1 MLRKS
6 ESEIINDYNF
16 SKKNNNDSDRNS
28 YLEIVKNDI
37 KKYSKEK
44 LKNNCPFTSLKK
56 IKRNNF
62 IMPVNSLDDVIEM
75 KKYYI
80 NIKNLNV
87 NKNK

>member
-1 MLRKS
+1 MNT
-6 ESEIINDYNF
+6 EE
-16 SKKNNNDSDRNS
+16 
-28 YLEIVKNDI
+28 YL
-37 KKYSKEK
+37 EK

-75 KKYYI
+75 KKCYI